1 MKKTTN
7 KTSQHRKLVLRRE
20 AITVL
25 TPPQLTKVPGG
36 DPEGGCTYYSGCPP
50 WETYP

>member
-20 AITVL
+20 GITVL
-25 TPPQLTKVPGG
+25 TPPQLTKVPGA
-36 DPEGGCTYYSGCPP
+36 EGTCTYYSGCPP
-50 WETYP
+50 WETTP